1 MTLVLLLNRADQMM
15 CFWEGASAMEL
26 LFWWNFVEAGLCDL
40 DKKEMRFS
48 FDLTKVFPIW
58 KNRIDISGLQI

>member
-1 MTLVLLLNRADQMM
+1 MK
-15 CFWEGASAMEL
+15 L

-48 FDLTKVFPIW
+48 FDLTKVFPIGKTGLTFPVGRYKI
-58 KNRIDISGLQI
+58 KNIIKVFNKV